1 MAVKIMSKDEGTMN
15 KEELI
20 KLPAER
26 VINILKTDPNS
37 GLSAEEVRER
47 QKIYGF
53 NEIPEEK
60 RNPFV
65 AFGKKFWGP
74 SAWILEVAAILS
86 YILGRILDF
95 YVIISLIILNAIISW
110 SQEQKANKALELLKS
125 KLQVQARAL
134 RNKKWSLISAK
145 ELVPGDIV
153 RIRGGDFVPADIK
166 IINGEAEV
174 DQSAL
179 TGESLPVYKQIND
192 VIYSGSIVRRGEV
205 TGVVILTGIK
215 TYFGKTAELVK
226 IAKPRLRIEKV
237 ISKVVTWMVLLTGS
251 LLALAIIVTILRGEN
266 LLALLPLF
274 LVLVVATIP
283 IALPAMFSISLALG
297 SKELSDA
304 GVLVTRL
311 DAIEGGATMNILV
324 TDKTG
329 TITQN
334 KLTVGSVV
342 SLNSSDNEVILYGA
356 LASQEANQDPIDL
369 AFIEEAKRRNLNITE
384 YIQQSFKPFDP
395 STRRTEAT
403 ILHNN
408 DMIRVTKGALDVIAS
423 LCNMNEQDITSLN
436 TKIETLARTGYRILA
451 VAYNKGDGWKM
462 AGIVGLRDPP
472 RPDSPA
478 LIKEL
483 KELGVQVKM
492 LTGDALLI
500 AKQIAKDVGIGE
512 RIIKV
517 ADIKG
522 IAQQDMLKAAKLAE
536 ESDGF
541 AETYPEDKYI
551 IVKALQS
558 AGHVVGMTGDGVND
572 APALRQADV
581 GIAVSNA
588 TDVAKGAAGV
598 VLTQPGLRNMVDLI
612 KIGRRIYERISTWIL
627 NRLTRTFQDVIFVTL
642 ALILTGHYVISAL
655 GMILLLFLF
664 DFVTLTLSTDNVR
677 WSKKPA
683 TWDVTNLIKISIILG
698 TFMVIESF
706 IMLYIAL
713 TYLKL
718 AEDELMTFGFIY
730 ILYNNMFNL
739 LNIRERRNFW
749 VSKPSK
755 PMLIAITGDMIFA
768 AILCMLGIPGLRAIS
783 PMLILIVFAYTFTFY
798 LIINNFI
805 KVAAV
810 RFLGLRW

>member
-1 MAVKIMSKDEGTMN
+1 MSESNKENID

-20 KLPAER
+20 KLPVER
-26 VINILKTDPNS
+26 VLKILKTDVNF
-37 GLSAEEVRER
+37 GLSSEDVRER
-47 QKIYGF
+47 QRKYGF
-53 NEIPEEK
+53 NDIPEEK
-60 RNPFV
+60 KNPFIT
-65 AFGKKFWGP
+65 FGKKFWGP
-74 SAWILEVAAILS
+74 SAWILEIAAVLS
-86 YILGRILDF
+86 YILGRMLDF
-95 YVIISLIILNAIISW
+95 YLIISLIILNAIISW
-110 SQEQKANKALELLKS
+110 AQEQKANKALELLKN

-134 RNKKWSLISAK
+134 RDKKWNLVVAR

-153 RIRGGDFVPADIK
+153 RVRGGDFVPADIK
-166 IINGEAEV
+166 IITGEAEV

-179 TGESLPVYKQIND
+179 TGESLPAYKQVND
-192 VIYSGSIVRRGEV
+192 VIYSGSIVRRGEI
-205 TGVVILTGIK
+205 TGVVILTGVQ
-215 TYFGKTAELVK
+215 TYFGKTVELVK

-251 LLALAIIVTILRGEN
+251 LLGLAIIVTILRGEN

-274 LVLVVATIP
+274 LVLIVASIP

-297 SKELSDA
+297 SKELSDV
-304 GVLVTRL
+304 GVLVTKL
-311 DAIEGGATMNILV
+311 DAIEGGATMDVLV

-334 KLTVGSVV
+334 KLTIGKIIT
-342 SLNSSDNEVILYGA
+342 LNNNEDEVILYGS
-356 LASQEANQDPIDL
+356 LASQEANQDPIDI
-369 AFIEEAKRRNLNITE
+369 AFIEEAKKRNLNISE

-395 STRRTEAT
+395 STRRTEA
-403 ILHNN
+403 IIIHNK
-408 DMIRVTKGALDVIAS
+408 DEFKVTKGALDVIAK
-423 LCNMNEQDITSLN
+423 LCNMNDQDIASLN
-436 TKIETLARTGYRILA
+436 VKIEELAQVGYRILA
-451 VAYNKGDGWKM
+451 VAYDNGSGWKM
-462 AGIVGLRDPP
+462 AGLVGLRDPP
-472 RPDSPA
+472 RTDSPI

-483 KELGVQVKM
+483 KELSVQIKM
-492 LTGDALLI
+492 LTGDALPI
-500 AKQIAKDVGIGE
+500 AKQIAKDIGIGE

-522 IAQQDMLKAAKLAE
+522 IAQQDILKAAKLAE

-551 IVKALQS
+551 IVKALQGS
-558 AGHVVGMTGDGVND
+558 GHIVGMTGDGVND

-627 NRLTRTFQDVIFVTL
+627 SRLTRTFQDVIFVTL

-683 TWDVTNLIKISIILG
+683 TWNVINLIKISIILG
-698 TFMVIESF
+698 IFMVIESF
-706 IMLYIAL
+706 IMLHIAL
-713 TYLKL
+713 TYLGLTEEK
-718 AEDELMTFGFIY
+718 LMTFGFLY
-730 ILYNNMFNL
+730 ILYNNIFNL

-749 VSKPSK
+749 VSRPSK
-755 PMLIAITGDMIFA
+755 PMLIAMTSDMIFA
-768 AILCMLGIPGLRAIS
+768 AIISIIGLPGLYPIS
-783 PMLILIVFAYTFTFY
+783 LTLVLIVLIYTFIFY

-805 KVAAV
+805 KVTVAK
-810 RFLGLRW
+810 FLGLSW

>member
-1 MAVKIMSKDEGTMN
+1 MSESDKIN

-20 KLPAER
+20 KLPVEQ
-26 VINILKTDPNS
+26 VIKILKTDPSS
-37 GLSAEEVRER
+37 GLSSEEVRER
-47 QKIYGF
+47 QRKYGF
-53 NEIPEEK
+53 NDIPEEK
-60 RNPFV
+60 RNPFIM
-65 AFGKKFWGP
+65 FGRKFWGP
-74 SAWILEVAAILS
+74 SAWILEIAAVLS
-86 YILGRILDF
+86 YILGRMLDF
-95 YVIISLIILNAIISW
+95 YMIISLIILNAIISW

-125 KLQVQARAL
+125 KLQVQARTL
-134 RNKKWSLISAK
+134 RDRKWSLIVAR

-166 IINGEAEV
+166 IITGEAEV

-192 VIYSGSIVRRGEV
+192 TIYSGSIVRRGEI
-205 TGVVILTGIK
+205 TGVVILTGIQ
-215 TYFGKTAELVK
+215 TYFGKTVELVK

-237 ISKVVTWMVLLTGS
+237 ISRVVTWMVLLTGS
-251 LLALAIIVTILRGEN
+251 LLGLAIIVTILRGEN

-274 LVLVVATIP
+274 LVLIVASIP

-311 DAIEGGATMNILV
+311 DAIEGGATMDVLV

-329 TITQN
+329 TLTQN
-334 KLTVGSVV
+334 KLTVGKIIT
-342 SLNSSDNEVILYGA
+342 LNSNEDEIILYGS
-356 LASQEANQDPIDL
+356 LASQEANQDPIDI
-369 AFIEEAKRRNLNITE
+369 AFIEEAKKRNLNTSE

-395 STRRTEAT
+395 STRRTEA
-403 ILHNN
+403 IIIHNK
-408 DMIRVTKGALDVIAS
+408 DEFKVAKGALDIIAK
-423 LCNMNEQDITSLN
+423 LCNMNDHDIASLN
-436 TKIETLARTGYRILA
+436 VKVEELARVGYRVLA
-451 VAYNKGDGWKM
+451 VAYNKGDEWKM
-462 AGIVGLRDPP
+462 AGLVGLRDPP
-472 RPDSPA
+472 RADSPI

-483 KELGVQVKM
+483 KELGVQIKM

-500 AKQIAKDVGIGE
+500 ARQIAKDIGIGE
-512 RIIKV
+512 RITKV

-522 IAQQDMLKAAKLAE
+522 IAQQDILKAAKLAE

-558 AGHVVGMTGDGVND
+558 SGHVVGMTGDGVND

-598 VLTQPGLRNMVDLI
+598 VLTQPGLRNIVDLI

-627 NRLTRTFQDVIFVTL
+627 SRLTRTFQDVIFVTL
-642 ALILTGHYVISAL
+642 ALVLTGHYVISAL

-677 WSKKPA
+677 WPKRPA
-683 TWDVTNLIKISIILG
+683 TWNVTNLIKISIILG

-713 TYLKL
+713 THLGLTEEK
-718 AEDELMTFGFIY
+718 LMTFGFLY
-730 ILYNNMFNL
+730 ILYNNIFNL

-749 VSKPSK
+749 ASKPSK
-755 PMLIAITGDMIFA
+755 PMLIAMTSDMILA
-768 AILCMLGIPGLRAIS
+768 AILSIIGLPGLQPIS
-783 PMLILIVFAYTFTFY
+783 PTLVLIILAYTFIFY

-805 KVAAV
+805 KVTTAK
-810 RFLGLRW
+810 FLGLTW